1 MTSDDP
7 SSGRIV
13 ILGGGTAGWL
23 AAAYLA
29 RTLGMRD
36 VVLVESSRIGII
48 GVGEGTFPT
57 IRTTLA
63 GLGIGEAEFLTRAD
77 ATFKQGVLFEGWATG
92 ADSYFHPFNMPVG
105 GEDEALLPH
114 WIAAAEDPA
123 RPSWA
128 DAVTVQERLI
138 RAGRAPK
145 RPGDPDFS
153 GPMNYAYHFDAARF
167 ADYLRDISIAAG
179 VTRIEGTVASAE
191 RAPDGD
197 IAALMLTDGRRV
209 AGGFFLDCSGFS
221 ALLIGRTLGAGFTS
235 CADHL
240 FNDRALALQL
250 PYDCPDAPVRPYTLA
265 TAHDAGWTW
274 DIGLSERR
282 GIGYVYSSRH
292 CSDEDAEATL
302 RRYLGPQGAALAPRP
317 LRFETGYRETQW
329 IGNCVAL
336 GLSAGFFEPLESTG
350 IMLIEAALKMIGDF
364 LVPADQTARKA
375 AARSFNRLMA
385 ARFEHIV
392 TFLKLHYCITRRTDT
407 AYWRDNADPA
417 SIPESLQDM
426 LLQWRRRPP
435 SRFDFVVDLETFL
448 PPSYHYILYGMGF
461 ETRLAAGERH
471 YPGAS
476 EAREAFARVRT
487 AQSGALGALPD
498 HRSLLNHYHAR
509 TGTAPAKVSR

>member
-221 ALLIGRTLGAGFTS
+221 ALLIGKTLGAGFTS

-407 AYWRDNADPA
+407 AYWRDNTDPA